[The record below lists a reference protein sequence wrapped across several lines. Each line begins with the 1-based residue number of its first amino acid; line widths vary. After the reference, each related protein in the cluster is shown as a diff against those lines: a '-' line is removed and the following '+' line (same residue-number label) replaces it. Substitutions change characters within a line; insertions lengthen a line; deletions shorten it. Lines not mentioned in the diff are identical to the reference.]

1 MLRPLEYGSK
11 PDNIL
16 TIKSKAM
23 AADAVAF
30 EAALQRM
37 SEPLDA
43 DRAARADP
51 ALHTLWRYM
60 DNIIKHPT
68 NPQKRLV
75 RTTNAKFVEVCSVE
89 GGRDAFT
96 ALGFRPM
103 ENDSDQRLHIEND
116 VNPNQLQPLLLKV
129 L

>member
-1 MLRPLEYGSK
+1 MS
-11 PDNIL
+11 
-16 TIKSKAM
+16 
-23 AADAVAF
+23 ADAGAF

-96 ALGFRPM
+96 ALGFVPI
-103 ENDSDQRLHIEND
+103 ENDSEQRLHIPDD
-116 VNPNQLQPLLLKV
+116 VDPNQLQPLLLKV